1 MTVVSG
7 TLQTYDR
14 VGNREDLEDVVYNI
28 SPKETPLVS
37 LISSSSV
44 SGKRHE
50 WQTDTLRTPA
60 ANAQVEGDDFSFV
73 TKPPSVRVAN
83 FTQIASDTL
92 IVSDTQEKVDKAGRS
107 SELGY
112 QLAKMGTELKKD
124 VELSLLSNVASSAG
138 SETTGRVSAGFPA
151 WVTSANTTNGLRGA
165 GGSSGG
171 FNSGT
176 GLVNAATNGTQR
188 AFTKALL
195 DAAVATCY
203 SNGGNPTTVMV
214 SPYNKQVFSR
224 FMDDADVVP
233 NRKALKEKKQATIVA
248 AADMYLSDFGEL
260 AVVPNRV
267 MLTSAAAARNILV
280 IDPDYVKRGVLR
292 SMHTVKLAKTGDAEK
307 RAVLTEFCLVM
318 KNELAST
325 CIADTFGLTAST

>member
-1 MTVVSG
+1 MTVVTG
-7 TLQTYDR
+7 TLNTYDR
-14 VGNREDLEDVVYNI
+14 VGNREELEDVVYNI
-28 SPKETPLVS
+28 TPKETPFVS
-37 LISSSSV
+37 LISSSGVV
-44 SGKRHE
+44 SKRPE

-60 ANAQVEGDDFSFV
+60 VNAQVEGDDFSFS
-73 TKPPSVRVAN
+73 TKPPSVRVGN
-83 FTQIASDTL
+83 HCQIASDTL
-92 IVSDTQEKVDKAGRS
+92 IVSATQEKVDKAGRS
-107 SELGY
+107 SEIGY
-112 QLAKMGTELKKD
+112 QLAKMGVELKKD
-124 VELSLLSNVASSAG
+124 VELSLVSNVASSAG
-138 SETTGRVSAGFPA
+138 SSTTGRVSAGFPA
-151 WVTSANTTNGLRGA
+151 WVTSATSTNTLRGA
-165 GGSSGG
+165 GGTAGG

-176 GLVNAATNGTQR
+176 GLVTAATNGTQR

-233 NRKALKEKKQATIVA
+233 NRKAIKERKQATIVA

-267 MLTSAAAARNILV
+267 MLTSAAAARNVLV

-292 SMHTVKLAKTGDAEK
+292 SMRTEKLAKTGDAEK
-307 RAVLTEFCLVM
+307 RAVLTEFCLIM

-325 CIADTFGLTAST
+325 VIADTYGLTSSS